1 MLDQNL
7 DVNFVVE
14 VTVNQILGEAL
25 VENKNVIVLVQSIL
39 VDGHKSEEFRVYH
52 LLSLQDAYF
61 IREDL
66 W

>member
-1 MLDQNL
+1 MLDQYL

-14 VTVNQILGEAL
+14 VTVNQILGKAL
-25 VENKNVIVLVQSIL
+25 VENKNVIVLVQSVL

>member
-1 MLDQNL
+1 MLDQYL

-25 VENKNVIVLVQSIL
+25 VENKNVIVLVQSVL